1 MPHGIMGFGGMGIM
15 RGLFGG
21 VVILALVLLV
31 AAAFSGRHSRHV
43 EDAMEILKIRYAR
56 GEIDKH
62 RFDTIRR
69 ELRQEINYEC

>member
-1 MPHGIMGFGGMGIM
+1 MPHGMMGFGGMGIM
-15 RGLFGG
+15 LVLLGG

-31 AAAFSGRHSRHV
+31 AATLSGRHSRHV

-62 RFDTIRR
+62 RFDTMRR
-69 ELRQEINYEC
+69 ELQQEINDEC